1 MNMPFPNPASEGAS
15 QALADLLF
23 SVFVYVADVDRDVSP
38 QDVRRFQSLL
48 KDRRWS
54 QSDDLTEAAAE
65 LARDYSRRWTAYAE
79 GQNDHDIDTLGQ
91 ALEQAEGALDPER
104 MTALR
109 RSLVVFLQRL
119 ERGTGLT
126 GAEPENRVRAR
137 EELRAL
143 IEGDEP
149 EAPPVRAPLPAARAP
164 VATPAP
170 AATDAAWPAATLT
183 PGGAGWA
190 GGRTRVRCIAITP
203 ETHDAKTYT
212 FVSEPRTLFH
222 FKPGQFV
229 TLELPV
235 DGRILRRSYTISSS
249 PSRPYTISITVKR
262 VPKGWI
268 SNWLYDNM
276 VEGFEFDIL
285 GPAGHF
291 TCVDHP
297 AQKLLFLS
305 GGSGVTPVMSMLRWI
320 VDTGTEADVVFIN
333 NVRTPQDVIFQ
344 HELLHLA
351 GRSAASV
358 RLAVIPAAVP
368 PGQIWN
374 GMTGRFGAD
383 LVRSLAPDFAER
395 EVFTCGPA
403 GYMAAVK
410 DTLAEMGHPTHRYHE
425 ESFGGAAPAP
435 APAAPRIPAPPT
447 PVALPRAAL
456 APAALPAATVT
467 LDTGDSF
474 AIRSGQT
481 ILEAAEAAGHR
492 LEHSCRSG
500 ICGACRMRCTKGK
513 AQMPEQAL
521 LGADEVAEGYVLTCI
536 GTATGNLTLE
546 R

>member
-1 MNMPFPNPASEGAS
+1 MNMPFPHPTTESAS

-54 QSDDLTEAAAE
+54 DSEDLTEAAAE

-79 GQNDHDIDTLGQ
+79 GQNERDIDALAHALAEAEQDLG
-91 ALEQAEGALDPER
+91 PER
-104 MTALR
+104 MGALR
-109 RSLVVFLQRL
+109 RSLAVFLQRL

-126 GAEPENRVRAR
+126 GAEPETRARAR

-143 IEGDEP
+143 IEGDDP
-149 EAPPVRAPLPAARAP
+149 EAPPVRAPLPAARPAPPPAP
-164 VATPAP
+164 VAPS
-170 AATDAAWPAATLT
+170 AWPAAALTL
-183 PGGAGWA
+183 GEAGWA

-212 FVSEPRTLFH
+212 FVSEPRTLFQ

-235 DGRILRRSYTISSS
+235 EGRLLRRSYTISSS
-249 PSRPYTISITVKR
+249 PSRPYTLSITVKR

-333 NVRTPQDVIFQ
+333 NVRTPQDVIFHQ
-344 HELLHLA
+344 ELLHLA
-351 GRSAASV
+351 SRSAATV
-358 RLAVIPAAVP
+358 RMAVVPAAVP

-374 GMTGRFGAD
+374 GMTGRFGPE
-383 LVRSLAPDFAER
+383 LLRSLAPDFAER

-410 DTLAEMGHPTHRYHE
+410 QTLAEMGHPAERYHE
-425 ESFGGAAPAP
+425 ESFGGAVPAP
-435 APAAPRIPAPPT
+435 APTPAPPQPRIT
-447 PVALPRAAL
+447 AAPAPVALP
-456 APAALPAATVT
+456 PAVPDAPAATVT
-467 LDTGDSF
+467 LEGGDSF
-474 AIRSGQT
+474 AVRSGQT
-481 ILEAAEAAGHR
+481 ILEAAETAGIR

-500 ICGACRMRCTKGK
+500 ICGACRMRCTRGK
-513 AQMPEQAL
+513 ANMPEQGL
-521 LGADEVAEGYVLTCI
+521 LGSDEIAEGYVLTCI
-536 GTATGNLTLE
+536 GTATGHLTLDQ
-546 R
+546 